1 MVMIKLFNRK
11 SQKLTRRN
19 LRNRP
24 TCSEKIIWHY
34 LCGSNLG
41 GYKFRRQQ
49 GIGPYV
55 VDFYCPE
62 AKLAVEID
70 GDSHKPNRG
79 ASDYKSFV
87 PHIFREHH
95 KMVFSKDVLNP
106 EASEYSSFSKQI
118 SLCFAGHSR
127 TIHSLQG
134 FCFNLRFYKI
144 LV

>member
-34 LCGSNLG
+34 LCGNNLG

-70 GDSHKPNRG
+70 GDSHYQIGAAEHDRVKQEFIERAGIRVVRFTDNDVRDSLDNALAIILQKLRTTPNPSSGRRG
-79 ASDYKSFV
+79 RVVNS
-87 PHIFREHH
+87 
-95 KMVFSKDVLNP
+95 
-106 EASEYSSFSKQI
+106 
-118 SLCFAGHSR
+118 
-127 TIHSLQG
+127 
-134 FCFNLRFYKI
+134 
-144 LV
+144 